1 MTSNAVLTEAYSQLA
16 AAGEVQQRFLQYDAP
31 ELETLRYSAEC
42 RQLCE
47 VGGDCY
53 DFIPLPN
60 HQLAMAIGDASGKGL
75 AAALI
80 IASVQS
86 SLRTATAFTGGD
98 APAVLAAVN
107 RQAHASSVAGR
118 YATLFYGVFD
128 GRSRTLQYVN
138 AGHNP
143 PVVIR
148 RDGSILWLETGG
160 LPVGMFPEYIYA
172 EGAVQLDPGDVVV
185 AYTDGVIEAL
195 NSAGEEWGVE
205 GLRRSILKC
214 RGRNTEDMVSA
225 IFEAMEEYAGGCQT
239 DDATVAVLRV
249 L

>member
-1 MTSNAVLTEAYSQLA
+1 MASKAVLTEAYSQLA
-16 AAGEVQQRFLQYDAP
+16 DACEVQRRFLRYDAP
-31 ELETLRYSAEC
+31 EFKSLHYSAEC
-42 RQLCE
+42 RQLGE

-75 AAALI
+75 AAALM

-86 SLRTATAFTGGD
+86 SLRTAATLTGGD
-98 APAVLAAVN
+98 VRAVVAAVN

-118 YATLFYGVFD
+118 YATLFYGVLD
-128 GRSRTLQYVN
+128 NRTRTLQYVN

-148 RDGSILWLETGG
+148 RDGSVLWLETGG
-160 LPVGMFPEYIYA
+160 VPVGMFPDYVYA
-172 EGAVQLDPGDVVV
+172 EGAVQLEPGDVVV
-185 AYTDGVIEAL
+185 AYTDGVTEAL
-195 NSAGEEWGVE
+195 NSSGEEWGVE
-205 GLRRSILKC
+205 GFQRSATKN
-214 RGRNTEDMVSA
+214 RGGTAEQVVSA
-225 IFEAMEEYAGGCQT
+225 IFEAMEEYANGCQT

>member
-16 AAGEVQQRFLQYDAP
+16 AACEVQQRFLQYDAP
-31 ELETLRYSAEC
+31 AFETLHYSAEC

-75 AAALI
+75 AAALM

-86 SLRTATAFTGGD
+86 SLRTAAVFTGGD

-128 GRSRTLQYVN
+128 SRSRTLQYVN

-143 PVVIR
+143 PIVIR
-148 RDGSILWLETGG
+148 HDGSILWLETGG
-160 LPVGMFPEYIYA
+160 VPVGMFPDYACA
-172 EGAVQLDPGDVVV
+172 EGAVQLEPGDVVV
-185 AYTDGVIEAL
+185 AYTDGVVEAL
-195 NSAGEEWGVE
+195 SSSGEEWGVE
-205 GLRRSILKC
+205 GLRRSAARHK
-214 RGRNTEDMVSA
+214 EKSAEQVVSG
-225 IFEAMEEYAGGCQT
+225 IFEAMEEYADGCQI

>member
-1 MTSNAVLTEAYSQLA
+1 MASNAILTEACSQLA
-16 AAGEVQQRFLQYDAP
+16 GACEVQQRFLQYDAP
-31 ELETLRYSAEC
+31 EFTTLHYSAEC
-42 RQLCE
+42 RQLGE

-60 HQLAMAIGDASGKGL
+60 HQLAMAIGDASGKGV
-75 AAALI
+75 AAALM

-86 SLRTATAFTGGD
+86 SLRTAALFTGGD
-98 APAVLAAVN
+98 ALAVVAAVN

-128 GRSRTLQYVN
+128 GWTRTLQYVN

-143 PVVIR
+143 PMVIR
-148 RDGSILWLETGG
+148 RDGSVLWLETGG
-160 LPVGMFPEYIYA
+160 VPVGMFAESVYA
-172 EGAVQLDPGDVVV
+172 EGAVQLEPGDAVV

-195 NSAGEEWGVE
+195 NSSGEEWGAE
-205 GLRRSILKC
+205 GLWKSVAKNREGSA
-214 RGRNTEDMVSA
+214 EQVVSA
-225 IFEAMEEYAGGCQT
+225 IFDAMEEYADGCQT

-249 L
+249 F

>member
-1 MTSNAVLTEAYSQLA
+1 MTNNAALTEAYSQLA
-16 AAGEVQQRFLQYDAP
+16 AACEVQQRFLQYDAP
-31 ELETLRYSAEC
+31 ELGSLRYSAEC

-60 HQLAMAIGDASGKGL
+60 NQLAMAVGDASGKGL
-75 AAALI
+75 AAALM

-86 SLRTATAFTGGD
+86 SLRTAAVFTGGD
-98 APAVLAAVN
+98 ASTVLTAVN

-143 PVVIR
+143 PLVIR
-148 RDGSILWLETGG
+148 RDGLILWLETGG
-160 LPVGMFPEYIYA
+160 VPVGMFPDYVYA
-172 EGAVQLDPGDVVV
+172 EGAVQLQPGDVVV

-195 NSAGEEWGVE
+195 NSSGEEWGVE
-205 GLRRSILKC
+205 GLRKSVV
-214 RGRNTEDMVSA
+214 RNQTQSAEELVSA
-225 IFEAMEEYAGGCQT
+225 IFEAMEEYADNCQI

-249 L
+249 F

>member
-1 MTSNAVLTEAYSQLA
+1 MTSNAILTEAYSQLA
-16 AAGEVQQRFLQYDAP
+16 AACEVQQRFLQYDAP
-31 ELETLRYSAEC
+31 EFKTLRYSAEC

-53 DFIPLPN
+53 DFLPLPN

-75 AAALI
+75 AAALM
-80 IASVQS
+80 IASVHS
-86 SLRTATAFTGGD
+86 SLRTAAVLTGGE
-98 APAVLAAVN
+98 AAAVVAAVN
-107 RQAHASSVAGR
+107 RQAHASAVAGR

-143 PVVIR
+143 PLVIR
-148 RDGSILWLETGG
+148 RDGSVLWLETGG
-160 LPVGMFPEYIYA
+160 VPVGMFPDCAYS
-172 EGAVQLDPGDVVV
+172 EGAVQLEPGDVVV

-195 NSAGEEWGVE
+195 NSGGEEWGVE
-205 GLRRSILKC
+205 GLRRSAAKSRKLC
-214 RGRNTEDMVSA
+214 AEQMVKA
-225 IFEAMEEYAGGCQT
+225 IFEAMEEHADRRQT

>member
-16 AAGEVQQRFLQYDAP
+16 AACEVQQRFMQYDAP
-31 ELETLRYSAEC
+31 KLATLRYSAEC

-75 AAALI
+75 AAALM

-86 SLRTATAFTGGD
+86 SLRTAAVLTGGD

-143 PVVIR
+143 PIVIR

-160 LPVGMFPEYIYA
+160 VPVGMFPDYAYA
-172 EGAVQLDPGDVVV
+172 EGAVQLEPGDVVV

-195 NSAGEEWGVE
+195 NSSGEEWGVE
-205 GLRRSILKC
+205 GLRRSAAEH
-214 RGRNTEDMVSA
+214 REESAEHVVSA
-225 IFEAMEEYAGGCQT
+225 IFEAMEEYSHGCQT

>member
-1 MTSNAVLTEAYSQLA
+1 MTSNAAFTEAYSQLA
-16 AAGEVQQRFLQYDAP
+16 AACEVQQRFLQCDAP

-60 HQLAMAIGDASGKGL
+60 HQLAIAIGDASGKGV
-75 AAALI
+75 AAALM

-86 SLRTATAFTGGD
+86 SLRTAATFTGGD
-98 APAVLAAVN
+98 APAVVAVVN
-107 RQAHASSVAGR
+107 RQVHASSVTGR

-128 GRSRTLQYVN
+128 SRSRTLQYVN

-143 PVVIR
+143 PMIIR
-148 RDGSILWLETGG
+148 RDGSVLWLEAGG
-160 LPVGMFPEYIYA
+160 VPVGIFSDYVYA
-172 EGAVQLDPGDVVV
+172 EGAVQLEPGDVLV

-195 NSAGEEWGVE
+195 NSSGREWGVE
-205 GLRRSILKC
+205 GLQTSAVTNREESA
-214 RGRNTEDMVSA
+214 EQVVSA
-225 IFEAMEEYAGGCQT
+225 VFEAMEEYAKGRRI

>member
-1 MTSNAVLTEAYSQLA
+1 MTSNPVLTEAYSQLA
-16 AAGEVQQRFLQYDAP
+16 AACEVQQRFLQYEAP
-31 ELETLRYSAEC
+31 AFETMHYSAEC

-60 HQLAMAIGDASGKGL
+60 NQLAMAIGDASGKGL
-75 AAALI
+75 AAALM

-86 SLRTATAFTGGD
+86 SLRTAALFTGGD

-107 RQAHASSVAGR
+107 RQAYASSVAGR

-128 GRSRTLQYVN
+128 TRSRTLQYVN

-143 PVVIR
+143 PIVIR

-160 LPVGMFPEYIYA
+160 VPVGMFPAYVYA
-172 EGAVQLDPGDVVV
+172 EGAVQLEPGDVVV

-195 NSAGEEWGVE
+195 NSSGEEWGVE

-214 RGRNTEDMVSA
+214 QGRNAEDMVNA
-225 IFEAMEEYAGGCQT
+225 IFEAMEEYADRCQV

>member
-1 MTSNAVLTEAYSQLA
+1 MASKAVLTEAYSQLA
-16 AAGEVQQRFLQYDAP
+16 DACEVQRRFLRYDAP
-31 ELETLRYSAEC
+31 EFKSLHYSAEC
-42 RQLCE
+42 RQLGE

-75 AAALI
+75 AAALM

-86 SLRTATAFTGGD
+86 SLRTAATLTGGD
-98 APAVLAAVN
+98 VRAVVAAVN

-118 YATLFYGVFD
+118 YATLFYGVLD
-128 GRSRTLQYVN
+128 NRTRTLQYVN

-148 RDGSILWLETGG
+148 RDGSVLWLETGG
-160 LPVGMFPEYIYA
+160 VPVGMFRDYVYA
-172 EGAVQLDPGDVVV
+172 EGAVQLEPGDVVV
-185 AYTDGVIEAL
+185 AYTDGVTEAL
-195 NSAGEEWGVE
+195 NSSGEEWGVE
-205 GLRRSILKC
+205 GFQRSATKN
-214 RGRNTEDMVSA
+214 RGETAEQVVSA
-225 IFEAMEEYAGGCQT
+225 IFEAMEEYANGCQT